1 MEGAHWRCPEGPGS
15 GTAPVDAYPPN
26 GHGLFNVAGNVWE
39 WCEETTGPPRPSR
52 VRQPTAVLTPLSA
65 AA

>member
-1 MEGAHWRCPEGPGS
+1 
-15 GTAPVDAYPPN
+15 VDAYPPN